1 MLRSVHNS
9 AVELALPLFRRK
21 RKRGNTDSRSAV
33 GLKSFSIV
41 GRRYPAGSL
50 RRFSPFFSDRFER
63 RGLVYVGANIDN
75 ATQMQATNGSG
86 YWQSHGCVPAQG
98 SGRGYT
104 SENVR
109 FEDTHFQSGTDLVG
123 GVDNEVGVVATFPAR
138 LRIPRVVCVF
148 RVQNKKLPVSNP
160 GLISPFRFTW
170 R

>member
-1 MLRSVHNS
+1 MLRMVYNS

-21 RKRGNTDSRSAV
+21 RKRGNTGSRSSA
-33 GLKSFSIV
+33 GLQSFSIV
-41 GRRYPAGSL
+41 GRRYSVGSS

-63 RGLVYVGANIDN
+63 RGLVYVGADIEN
-75 ATQMQATNGSG
+75 ATQTLGANLPEEPKIINRAGMCEAGFGN
-86 YWQSHGCVPAQG
+86 
-98 SGRGYT
+98 
-104 SENVR
+104 
-109 FEDTHFQSGTDLVG
+109 THFQSGTDLVG

-138 LRIPRVVCVF
+138 LRIPRVICVF